1 MKHKLLFVLFLFV
14 AFIIAACTED
24 PVPTEPVDTVP
35 VEMTDLEYLE
45 AAKTALTIPQVTT
58 LTDYIILPLSASN
71 GITITWTS
79 NHETIDIQGVYAF
92 ITRELH
98 DRAVVLTA
106 TLTKGVTTVTKTF
119 NVTVPGTF
127 VPVDVVITVSFTVNV
142 PANTPAEDIV
152 AIAGSFGGDLP
163 SWDPANA
170 WGVATKVS
178 VTQFTLE
185 IEYTNPTLPLTIEYK
200 WTRGSWD
207 NVEKDEDN
215 EEVANRTLTITG
227 DETTIAVTDTVEK
240 WADLDVAGDLV
251 ITVNFD
257 LTVPSNTPT
266 DEDIF
271 IAGSFGMGTP
281 AWAPADPWGQAT
293 RVSNTNFTFTIEYT
307 NPTLP
312 LTIEYK
318 WTRGS
323 WETVEK
329 SIENEEIANRT
340 LTITGDLIT
349 ILVENEVAKWV
360 DIDLPVVMTD
370 EMRVDEAKTDLT
382 LTQTTYQENFTLP
395 IVGLHSTTIA
405 WISSNI
411 DLISIVGANA
421 TVTRP
426 LQNTQVT
433 LTATISL
440 NDATDQKEFIVTV
453 LGTEPTQD
461 DLDVIAAATALTLT
475 SLANLTAD
483 RALPKAGTLD
493 TTITWSSSHP
503 DSIEIVVDPITGD
516 ITGKVTRLD
525 AIVSGITLTA
535 TITKNDAVTTKT
547 FTASVRAAAFTV
559 LVTWTIEIP
568 EAIPNAVVITTGS
581 SANGWNPADISY
593 GVATK
598 IDDTTYQFQKEFS
611 SPNGTNIALQYK
623 WTLQVPGAGFAA
635 WSGEE
640 LTLDG
645 APINNRT
652 LTITRDTT
660 AVENTVVRWRIPV
673 GGTAQS
679 TVVGDLDIVQ
689 LTDNRLLEAYKN
701 RNIRIWTPTG
711 YDPENTS
718 VTYPVIYMHD
728 GQNVFDSVTS
738 FAGEWG
744 VDEAIASLME
754 VGGFSGA
761 IVVAI
766 DNSADRMAEYTYN
779 YPYLSGTKRG
789 DVFMDFITEIVKPY
803 VDANYNTK
811 PEREHT
817 AMAGSSMGGLITF
830 FGGLANLETFGTLI
844 PFSTSTQ
851 QVSDGATNIP
861 VLLGTLNS
869 SLLQNTKFFL
879 YVGTSSDGSASWPE
893 AYKGYLTAAGVPELN
908 VKTFSGIGFTHNEY
922 AWRTHF
928 PMAIEWAYGLT
939 VNKAALQSIY
949 DGLNHVEADYSAN
962 SWMVYSIAKTN
973 AQTVLANAEA
983 TMTDVV
989 DAHGRLS
996 SAIGQLVL
1004 LSDMSAAQ
1012 AVDDMIVPL
1021 PTVTAFNS
1029 EHYAAL
1035 DAAQSAYDALTASQK
1050 KLVKFYYVLNL
1061 LQDKKTSAAP
1071 AQAVVDLIT
1080 ALPTLE
1086 LLDVVTDKA
1095 QVTAAR
1101 TEYNALTSIGK
1112 SLVTNYSALVALEG
1126 KIQGTEL
1133 KAAIN
1138 ALPAAVDLTYAHKAQ
1153 VEALV
1158 VMYNATPSATRTTY
1172 LTTEEIAKVTALN
1185 NKMLA
1190 LNVDQMIIE
1199 LLPVSELTLDDLS
1212 AVQAARAAYNALNAT
1227 RKALVTQ
1234 LDNLV
1239 ALEAKIVELQSA

>member
-1 MKHKLLFVLFLFV
+1 MKHKLFLVIFLFV
-14 AFIIAACTED
+14 AFFIAACTEE
-24 PVPTEPVDTVP
+24 EPIPSVP
-35 VEMTDLEYLE
+35 VETTDLEYLE
-45 AAKTALTIPQVTT
+45 VARTALTLPQVTT
-58 LTDYIILPLSASN
+58 LTDYIILPLSVTN
-71 GITITWTS
+71 GITITWAS
-79 NHETIDIQGVYAF
+79 NHESINIDGVYAF

-98 DRAVVLTA
+98 DRTVVLTA
-106 TLTKGVTTVTKTF
+106 TLTKGTSTLTKTF

-127 VPVDVVITVSFTVNV
+127 VHVDVVITVEFTVNV

-163 SWDPANA
+163 SWNPADA
-170 WGVATKVS
+170 WAVANKES
-178 VTQFTLE
+178 VTQFTFEIVYTNPTLPMTIE
-185 IEYTNPTLPLTIEYK
+185 YKWTRGSWETVEKTEENEEVTNRSLTITGDVTTVSVTDTVEKWADLDVAGDLVIRVEFDLTVPSNTPTDGTISIAGSFGADLPAWAPADVWGIATKVSTTEYTFVIEYTNPTLPLTIEYK

-207 NVEKDEDN
+207 NVEKS
-215 EEVANRTLTITG
+215 L
-227 DETTIAVTDTVEK
+227 
-240 WADLDVAGDLV
+240 
-251 ITVNFD
+251 
-257 LTVPSNTPT
+257 
-266 DEDIF
+266 
-271 IAGSFGMGTP
+271 
-281 AWAPADPWGQAT
+281 
-293 RVSNTNFTFTIEYT
+293 
-307 NPTLP
+307 
-312 LTIEYK
+312 
-318 WTRGS
+318 
-323 WETVEK
+323 
-329 SIENEEIANRT
+329 ENEEIANRT
-340 LTITGDLIT
+340 LTITGDELLIS
-349 ILVENEVAKWV
+349 VNNVVAKWV

-370 EMRVDEAKTDLT
+370 AMRVEEAKIELT
-382 LTQTTYQENFTLP
+382 LAETTYQNNFMLQL
-395 IVGLHSTTIA
+395 VGLHATVIS
-405 WISSNI
+405 WISSNTDVI
-411 DLISIVGANA
+411 TIVGADA

-426 LQNTQVT
+426 LQNAQVT
-433 LTATISL
+433 LTATITL
-440 NDATDQKEFIVTV
+440 NDVTDQKEFIVTV
-453 LGTEPTQD
+453 IGTEPTQD

-483 RALPKAGTLD
+483 RALPKTGTLD
-493 TTITWSSSHP
+493 TVVSWSSSHP
-503 DSIEIVVDPITGD
+503 DSIEIVVDPVTGD
-516 ITGKVTRLD
+516 INGKVTRLD
-525 AIVSGITLTA
+525 NIVSGITLTA
-535 TITKNDAVTTKT
+535 TITKNSATTTKT
-547 FTASVRAAAFTV
+547 FTASVRAAAFTT
-559 LVTWTIEIP
+559 LVTWTIHIP

-581 SANGWNPADISY
+581 SSNGWNPADLNY
-593 GVATK
+593 GIATK
-598 IDDTTYQFQKEFS
+598 IDATTYQFQKEFS
-611 SPNGTNIALQYK
+611 SPNGTNISLQYK

-660 AVENTVVRWRIPV
+660 SVETTVVRWRIPV

-689 LTDNRLLEAYKN
+689 LTDNRLLDAYKT

-711 YDPENTS
+711 YDPENTT

-744 VDEAIASLME
+744 VDEAITSLME
-754 VGGFSGA
+754 VGGFGGA
-761 IVVAI
+761 IIVAV

-779 YPYLSGTKRG
+779 YSYLSGTKRG
-789 DVFMDFITEIVKPY
+789 DLFMDFITEIVKPY
-803 VDANYNTK
+803 IDANYNTK
-811 PEREHT
+811 TGREHT

-851 QVSDGATNIP
+851 QVSDAATNIP
-861 VLLGTLNS
+861 ALLATLNTT
-869 SLLQNTKFFL
+869 LLQNTKFFL
-879 YVGTSSDGSASWPE
+879 YVGTSSDGNAAWPE
-893 AYKGYLTAAGVPELN
+893 TYKGYLTAAGVPELN
-908 VKTFSGIGFTHNEY
+908 VKTYSGVGFTHNEY

-949 DGLNHVEADYSAN
+949 DGLSHVEADYSAN
-962 SWMVYSIAKTN
+962 SWTVYTIAKTN
-973 AQTVLANAEA
+973 ALTVLNNVDA

-996 SAIGQLVL
+996 SAISQLVL
-1004 LSDMSAAQ
+1004 LSDMSSAQ

-1021 PTVTAFNS
+1021 PTVTAFGS
-1029 EHYAAL
+1029 EHEAAL
-1035 DAAQSAYDALTASQK
+1035 NAAQSAYDALTASQK
-1050 KLVKFYYVLNL
+1050 NLVKFYYVLNL
-1061 LQDKKTSAAP
+1061 LQDKKTSAVP
-1071 AQAVVDLIT
+1071 AQSVVDLIT

-1095 QVTAAR
+1095 AVTEAKAA
-1101 TEYNALTSIGK
+1101 YNALTSIGK
-1112 SLVTNYSALVALEG
+1112 SLVTNLATLTALEG

-1133 KAAIN
+1133 KVAIN

-1158 VMYNATPSATRTTY
+1158 VMYNATPSATRTAY

-1190 LNVDQMIIE
+1190 LNVDQMIID
-1199 LLPVSELTLDDLS
+1199 LLPVNELTLDDLP
-1212 AVQAARAAYNALNAT
+1212 AVQAARTSYNALNAT

-1234 LDNLV
+1234 LINLV
-1239 ALEAKIVELQSA
+1239 ALEARIVELQSA